1 VQAGLGGPDGDGQ
14 RLGNIREGQAEVEVE
29 DDDGPR
35 LRSKP
40 LEGDI
45 EELAV
50 GDDLGD
56 VADLRLVDWRQLD
69 LDQPPAAMAHGVDAR
84 SNDQPTKPGLEAI
97 RIAERGQVPPG
108 ADESLLDR
116 VPREL
121 GVPEDQAG
129 RRVEPRDEPAR
140 EHGEGV
146 MVAPHR
152 TLDELSLVHDH
163 PR

>member
-1 VQAGLGGPDGDGQ
+1 
-14 RLGNIREGQAEVEVE
+14 
-29 DDDGPR
+29 
-35 LRSKP
+35 
-40 LEGDI
+40 
-45 EELAV
+45 
-50 GDDLGD
+50 
-56 VADLRLVDWRQLD
+56 
-69 LDQPPAAMAHGVDAR
+69 MAPGVDAR

-108 ADESLLDR
+108 GDEALLDR

-121 GVPEDQAG
+121 GVPVDQAS
-129 RRVEPRDEPAR
+129 RRVQPRDGSAR

-146 MVAPHR
+146 MIAPHR